1 MNWIGNFVKGI
12 QDAYERFSHEQT
24 PLTLLFGNARKEN
37 EFARDQR
44 EVATIIEGEVA
55 GEMRNVVAAMPGTRL
70 CFDVR
75 LPVSAKVSSWVALG
89 SGKTSGCN
97 QRIEFSLGVK
107 LNRNLFILSRR
118 VVLPPRT
125 AGRVCWH
132 RISADLSQ
140 FAGRELS
147 IVLQT
152 SAGPTDEHDHVAF
165 WGNPR
170 LLRTRS
176 WREKKSKIGVRLSVG
191 GLPALLTTFLQSF
204 KDHPGTGIT
213 SAAYWHWIDRHS
225 LTSEDMDRVRRRIL
239 DFRYRPLIS
248 VITPV
253 YDTDSQ
259 YLSRCIESVRGQ
271 LYPYWELS
279 IFDDGSTKLGVRD
292 ILRKYASLDCRIRVK
307 SASSNLGI
315 SLASN
320 AALENASGEYV
331 AFLDHDDE
339 LAPEAL
345 FEVAALIQEHPEADI
360 IYSDED
366 KLELD
371 GTRSEPFFK
380 PDWSPE
386 YLLSCMYTSHL
397 GVYRRELV
405 TAVGG
410 FRPGFEGC
418 QDYDLMLRLVEKTQR
433 IFHIPKVL
441 YHWRKVLG
449 STAGDADAKPYKT
462 EAARRA
468 LEEHTRRRGLPADVL
483 NTDRPHTFRV
493 KFKLVAK
500 PLVSILIPCRDGTDL
515 LRDCLKSIEEKTAY
529 PCYEIIIIDNDSS
542 TPEMRSFLANLKHR
556 VISFPGPFN
565 FSGINNLAA
574 RHAGGDHLIF
584 LNNDTRVI
592 SPEWIS
598 ALLEF
603 TQQNEIGIAGA
614 KLYYPDGRIQ
624 HAGVILGLHGVA
636 GHSHKNFGGSSRGYF
651 DALFSVRNCSAV
663 TAACMM
669 IRRDV
674 FELVGGFDEGL
685 AVCYNDVD
693 LCLRVRE
700 AGYRVVWT
708 PYAELYHH
716 EMILRG
722 HTINP
727 KEVDYIK
734 ARWGEALLRDPYYN
748 DNLTLHG
755 EDFGLRF

>member
-1 MNWIGNFVKGI
+1 M
-12 QDAYERFSHEQT
+12 
-24 PLTLLFGNARKEN
+24 
-37 EFARDQR
+37 
-44 EVATIIEGEVA
+44 
-55 GEMRNVVAAMPGTRL
+55 
-70 CFDVR
+70 
-75 LPVSAKVSSWVALG
+75 
-89 SGKTSGCN
+89 
-97 QRIEFSLGVK
+97 
-107 LNRNLFILSRR
+107 
-118 VVLPPRT
+118 
-125 AGRVCWH
+125 
-132 RISADLSQ
+132 
-140 FAGRELS
+140 
-147 IVLQT
+147 
-152 SAGPTDEHDHVAF
+152 
-165 WGNPR
+165 
-170 LLRTRS
+170 
-176 WREKKSKIGVRLSVG
+176 SVG
-191 GLPALLTTFLQSF
+191 GVRALLTTFLQSF
-204 KDHPGTGIT
+204 RAGPGT
-213 SAAYWHWIDRHS
+213 SSLAATYQRWLKRHA
-225 LTSEDMDRVRRRIL
+225 LTPGDVERIRGEIER
-239 DFRYRPLIS
+239 FRGRPLIS

-253 YDTDSQ
+253 YNTDSRWLTQ
-259 YLSRCIESVRGQ
+259 CVESVRAQ
-271 LYPYWELS
+271 LYPHWELS
-279 IFDDGSTKLGVRD
+279 LFDDGSTEPGVRE
-292 ILRKYASLDCRIRVK
+292 ILRKYEALDSRIKVGH
-307 SASSNLGI
+307 SPTNLGI

-320 AALENASGEYV
+320 AALARATGEYV
-331 AFLDHDDE
+331 TMLDHDDE

-345 FEVAALIQEHPEADI
+345 FEVARFLQERPEADI

-371 GTRSEPFFK
+371 GSRSEPFFK

-405 TAVGG
+405 AAVGG

-418 QDYDLMLRLVEKTQR
+418 QDYDLMLRLAERTKS

-441 YHWRKVLG
+441 YHWRKVPG
-449 STAGDADAKPYKT
+449 STAGDADAKSYKT

-468 LEEHTRRRGLPADVL
+468 LEEHTRRRGLLADVL

-500 PLVSILIPCRDGTDL
+500 PLVSILIPCRDGMEL
-515 LRDCLKSIEEKTAY
+515 LRDCLKSIQEKTIY
-529 PCYEIIIIDNDSS
+529 SCYEIIIIDNDSS

-565 FSGINNLAA
+565 FSRINNLAA
-574 RHAGGDHLIF
+574 RDAGGDHLIF
-584 LNNDTRVI
+584 LNSDTRVI

-603 TQQNEIGIAGA
+603 TQQKEIGIAGA

-669 IRRDV
+669 VRREV
-674 FELVGGFDEGL
+674 FDLVGGFDEGL

-716 EMILRG
+716 EMIFRG

-734 ARWGEALLRDPYYN
+734 ALWGEALLRDPYYN